1 MSDLTYSGLQAI
13 TKNLARE
20 VARSADAIRAESKAI
35 DAEADGTARDAE
47 AIGAMRVDKASVSE
61 NHELAK
67 IMRGLS
73 AAVIEHAAAGDSTA
87 KQAKAVNAQN
97 QASHAGMNEAV
108 NRSPV
113 GAEIYNVD
121 RRWVMTG

>member
-1 MSDLTYSGLQAI
+1 MSDLTFSGLQAA

-20 VARSADAIRAESKAI
+20 IARSADAIRGESKAI

-47 AIGAMRVDKASVSE
+47 AIASLRVDKSSVSE

-73 AAVIEHAAAGDSTA
+73 TAVIEHASAGEGTA
-87 KQAKAVNAQN
+87 RQAQAVNAQN
-97 QASHAGMNEAV
+97 QTSHGQINEAV
-108 NRSPV
+108 NSSPV
-113 GAEIYNVD
+113 GADIYDVD
-121 RRWVMTG
+121 RRWVMAE

>member
-20 VARSADAIRAESKAI
+20 VSRSADAIRAESKAI

-47 AIGAMRVDKASVSE
+47 AVAAMRVDKASVSE
-61 NHELAK
+61 THELAK

-73 AAVIEHAAAGDSTA
+73 AAVIEHASAGDTTA

-108 NRSPV
+108 GRSPV

-121 RRWVMTG
+121 RRWVMPE